1 MEFEITKANIRA
13 KFFLYRIYLFATTII
28 LAIFSTFL
36 NFVSDDIILEKIS
49 ESGRVEEMS
58 KTIYVIL
65 LVLVIF
71 FLIYFNHFFL
81 KNRSKDIGI
90 LDILGFSKA
99 KLIKILCYES
109 IIILSLSYIFS
120 IILGSFLYLSIKVI
134 IVNILKLNIYSKIYF
149 DSIIIFKLLIITLVT
164 FIINMIINTVLV
176 MKQSLIEFV
185 NYSKKSEK
193 IRKVKKNI
201 SIMAFFFLITG
212 YIICISSFW
221 GIKGIWKLRITPIF
235 MLVIFLIVF
244 GTVIL
249 IKFGLIYLL
258 DKIKKNKDKLY
269 TPIGNI
275 VYPKIIFRISSKN
288 RLLIVLSLLIT
299 VTVIV
304 IGIMTFTLVYPIKA
318 VDRLNPSVIEY
329 RSENMKFNEY
339 RLKNILKSNNAQLL
353 NVEILRVNIKPS
365 IPITENG
372 SKKINFLDIV
382 KYNDYIKLMKNQG
395 RTNEVENVKKGRYLL
410 INYYPTEKPLHVKYV
425 LSNNDEINISKV
437 TTNNIFS
444 FANSVT
450 TLIVDDEYYENLRI
464 KNVGFKINLTTIN
477 GNNLRDSKEFYDN
490 FREIE
495 NIQSSYLKKYSIIR
509 DNSSTFIFIS
519 FISILFVICTASILY
534 FTSLIEIIETKE
546 DYNYLRKIGY
556 SNVEITNI
564 LKKEIGMLYK
574 IPLVI
579 GVLNGSFI
587 LFAFRYIFIDN
598 LIKSKYLILNTMIML
613 SLFTGIYFLFYYIT
627 KKAVN
632 KIIKYDMRYSLRW

>member
-1 MEFEITKANIRA
+1 
-13 KFFLYRIYLFATTII
+13 
-28 LAIFSTFL
+28 
-36 NFVSDDIILEKIS
+36 
-49 ESGRVEEMS
+49 
-58 KTIYVIL
+58 
-65 LVLVIF
+65 
-71 FLIYFNHFFL
+71 
-81 KNRSKDIGI
+81 
-90 LDILGFSKA
+90 
-99 KLIKILCYES
+99 
-109 IIILSLSYIFS
+109 
-120 IILGSFLYLSIKVI
+120 
-134 IVNILKLNIYSKIYF
+134 
-149 DSIIIFKLLIITLVT
+149 
-164 FIINMIINTVLV
+164 MIINTVLV

-275 VYPKIIFRISSKN
+275 VYPKLIFRISSKN

-632 KIIKYDMRYSLRW
+632 KIIKI